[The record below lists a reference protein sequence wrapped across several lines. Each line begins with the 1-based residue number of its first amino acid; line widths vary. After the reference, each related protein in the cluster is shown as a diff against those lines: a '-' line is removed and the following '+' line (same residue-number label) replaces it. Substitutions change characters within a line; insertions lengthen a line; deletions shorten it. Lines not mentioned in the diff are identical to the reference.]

1 MKSAKITLA
10 VGVVLIAVVVAFTL
24 TRSPPRVLRASSQGS
39 GTQLGAPTGDAAL
52 CQDNET
58 LPAGTTAVRI
68 SMWAFVG
75 ARVRVVAY
83 DGKQVLTEGSRGP
96 DWTSTSVTVPV
107 RAVRSTASGA
117 RLCLAIGPNS
127 EPILVLGDSAPPT
140 EAAVNLPANAP
151 APRST
156 SVEEKL
162 PGRMSVEYLGSGEGS
177 WWSRVASV
185 AQHLGL
191 GRAYSGTWIAALIGA
206 LMIAV
211 GALALRLTLREL
223 LPVSRTTTRG
233 LRHGGPPRASAR
245 PHKPPSLG
253 DGASRRRHWPAGAR
267 AALKRVPRA
276 AWICVLIAALN
287 SAAWSVIVPPFQG
300 HDEVDH
306 FAYVDH
312 LAQSGTL
319 PGGQGAFVYSPAE
332 SLVMSALGYYTTRFT
347 PFEPSITSNAQQHTL
362 MEAVNAGASLEQPGE
377 VGVATTEP
385 PLYYAA
391 QLVPYELGS
400 GNILAQ
406 LQLMR
411 LLSVLLASATVL
423 LTFLFLREI
432 LPGSLWAATVG
443 ALCVAL
449 EPQLMSASSILSPD
463 SLDFTITAAVFLCL
477 ARAFHRGFTRARAVT
492 LGLLVVAGILTKLN
506 FLGVALGL
514 VVSVLILAAREV
526 RARGWGALR
535 PVAIIAGIGAVSAIL
550 YAIHNAAAGRPTFGQ
565 FSGSITSF
573 ISHAS
578 FNEAGYIWQLYLP
591 RLPGMTHYFAGVATY
606 KDIWWDRWVGFYGWM
621 DTTFPA
627 WVDNVALIPA
637 TIIAGLCV
645 RELYVRRAALRARL
659 SEFAGYAAVGVGV
672 LVMLGVSSYNGDV
685 IDKTSAY
692 AEPRYLVPLI
702 PLLGAVVVL
711 SVRGAG
717 RRWAPIVGAAVVMLF
732 LGHDLVSQLQVI
744 GRYYG

>member
-10 VGVVLIAVVVAFTL
+10 VGVALIAVVVAFTL
-24 TRSPPRVLRASSQGS
+24 TRSPPRVLQGSWHGS
-39 GTQLGAPTGDAAL
+39 GTELGAPTGDAAV
-52 CQDNET
+52 CEDNET

-83 DGKQVLTEGSRGP
+83 DGTRVLTEGSHGP

-107 RAVRSTASGA
+107 RAVRRTTSRA

-127 EPILVLGDSAPPT
+127 EPILILGDNAQPA

-151 APRST
+151 APRSA
-156 SVEEKL
+156 SAEEKL
-162 PGRMSVEYLGSGEGS
+162 SGRMHVEYLGAGTGS
-177 WWSRVASV
+177 WWSRIGSV
-185 AQHLGL
+185 AQHVGL
-191 GRAYSGTWIAALIGA
+191 GRAYSGTWIAALIAA

-211 GALALRLTLREL
+211 GALALRLTLREP
-223 LPVSRTTTRG
+223 PVSETTTRG
-233 LRHGGPPRASAR
+233 PRDGRPPRVSAR
-245 PHKPPSLG
+245 PRKQPSF
-253 DGASRRRHWPAGAR
+253 DGGATRRRHWPAGAR

-276 AWICVLIAALN
+276 AWICVLIAAVN
-287 SAAWSVIVPPFQG
+287 GAAWSVIVPPFQG

-312 LAQSGTL
+312 IAQSGTL
-319 PGGQGAFVYSPAE
+319 PGGQGAFVYSPAQ
-332 SLVMSALGYYTTRFT
+332 SLVMGALGYYTTRFT
-347 PFEPSITSNAQQHTL
+347 PFEPSITTDAQQHTL
-362 MEAVNAGASLEQPGE
+362 IEAANAGASLEQPEE

-385 PLYYAA
+385 PLYYTA
-391 QLVPYELGS
+391 QLIPYELGS
-400 GNILAQ
+400 GNILVQ

-423 LTFLFLREI
+423 LTFLFLCEI
-432 LPGSLWAATVG
+432 LPGALWAATVG

-449 EPQLMSASSILSPD
+449 APQLMSASSLLNPD
-463 SLDFTITAAVFLCL
+463 SLDITITAAVFLCL

-492 LGLLVVAGILTKLN
+492 LGLLVVAGFLTKLN
-506 FLGVALGL
+506 FVGVALGL
-514 VVSVLILAAREV
+514 VVSVLILSVREV
-526 RARGWGALR
+526 RARGWGALK
-535 PVAIIAGIGAVSAIL
+535 PVAILAGIGLVPAIL
-550 YAIHNAAAGRPTFGQ
+550 YAAHNAAAGRPLFGLI
-565 FSGSITSF
+565 SGSFTSF
-573 ISHAS
+573 VSHAS
-578 FNEAGYIWQLYLP
+578 LNEPSYIWQLYLP

-621 DTTFPA
+621 DTTFPG

-645 RELYVRRAALRARL
+645 RELYSQRAALRARL
-659 SEFAGYAAVGVGV
+659 SEFASYAAVGIGV

-685 IDKTSAY
+685 IGKTSAF

-711 SVRGAG
+711 AVRGAG

>member
-10 VGVVLIAVVVAFTL
+10 VGVALIAVVVAFTL
-24 TRSPPRVLRASSQGS
+24 TRSPPRVLQGSWHGS
-39 GTQLGAPTGDAAL
+39 GTELGAPTGDAAV
-52 CQDNET
+52 CEDNET
-58 LPAGTTAVRI
+58 LPAGTTAARI

-83 DGKQVLTEGSRGP
+83 DGTRVLTEGSHGP

-107 RAVRSTASGA
+107 RAVRSTTSGA
-117 RLCLAIGPNS
+117 RLCVAIGPNS
-127 EPILVLGDSAPPT
+127 EPILILGDNAQPA

-151 APRST
+151 APRSA
-156 SVEEKL
+156 SAEEKL
-162 PGRMSVEYLGSGEGS
+162 SGRMHVEYLGAGTGS
-177 WWSRVASV
+177 WWSRIASV
-185 AQHLGL
+185 AQHVGL
-191 GRAYSGTWIAALIGA
+191 GRAYSGTWIGALIGA

-211 GALALRLTLREL
+211 GALALRLTLREP
-223 LPVSRTTTRG
+223 PVSETTTRG
-233 LRHGGPPRASAR
+233 PRDGRPPRVSAR
-245 PHKPPSLG
+245 PRKQSSF
-253 DGASRRRHWPAGAR
+253 DGGAARWRHWPAGAR

-276 AWICVLIAALN
+276 AWICVLIAAVN
-287 SAAWSVIVPPFQG
+287 GAAWSVIVPPFQG

-312 LAQSGTL
+312 IAQSGTL
-319 PGGQGAFVYSPAE
+319 PGGQGAFVYSPAQ
-332 SLVMSALGYYTTRFT
+332 SLVMGALGYYTTRFT
-347 PFEPSITSNAQQHTL
+347 PFEPSITSDAQQHAL
-362 MEAVNAGASLEQPGE
+362 IEAANAGASLEQPEE

-385 PLYYAA
+385 PLYYTA
-391 QLVPYELGS
+391 QLIPYELGS
-400 GNILAQ
+400 GNILVQ

-423 LTFLFLREI
+423 LTFLFLSEI
-432 LPGSLWAATVG
+432 LPGALWAATVG

-449 EPQLMSASSILSPD
+449 APQLMSASSLLNPD
-463 SLDFTITAAVFLCL
+463 SLDITITAAVFLCL

-492 LGLLVVAGILTKLN
+492 LGLLVVAGFLTKLN
-506 FLGVALGL
+506 FVGVALGL
-514 VVSVLILAAREV
+514 VVSVLILSVREV
-526 RARGWGALR
+526 RARGWGALK
-535 PVAIIAGIGAVSAIL
+535 PVAILAGIGLVPAIL
-550 YAIHNAAAGRPTFGQ
+550 YAAHNAAAGRPLFGLI
-565 FSGSITSF
+565 SGSFDSF
-573 ISHAS
+573 VSHAS
-578 FNEAGYIWQLYLP
+578 LNEPSYIWQLYLP

-621 DTTFPA
+621 DTTFPG

-637 TIIAGLCV
+637 TLIAGLCV
-645 RELYVRRAALRARL
+645 RELYTQRAALRARL
-659 SEFAGYAAVGVGV
+659 SEFASYAAVGIGV

-685 IDKTSAY
+685 IGKTSAF

-711 SVRGAG
+711 AVRGAG

>member
-1 MKSAKITLA
+1 MSAIPHEQPILD
-10 VGVVLIAVVVAFTL
+10 
-24 TRSPPRVLRASSQGS
+24 S
-39 GTQLGAPTGDAAL
+39 GT
-52 CQDNET
+52 
-58 LPAGTTAVRI
+58 
-68 SMWAFVG
+68 
-75 ARVRVVAY
+75 
-83 DGKQVLTEGSRGP
+83 
-96 DWTSTSVTVPV
+96 
-107 RAVRSTASGA
+107 
-117 RLCLAIGPNS
+117 
-127 EPILVLGDSAPPT
+127 
-140 EAAVNLPANAP
+140 
-151 APRST
+151 
-156 SVEEKL
+156 
-162 PGRMSVEYLGSGEGS
+162 
-177 WWSRVASV
+177 
-185 AQHLGL
+185 
-191 GRAYSGTWIAALIGA
+191 
-206 LMIAV
+206 
-211 GALALRLTLREL
+211 
-223 LPVSRTTTRG
+223 
-233 LRHGGPPRASAR
+233 
-245 PHKPPSLG
+245 
-253 DGASRRRHWPAGAR
+253 SRRRRWRPGAW
-267 AALKRVPRA
+267 ATLKRVPRA

-287 SAAWSVIVPPFQG
+287 GAAWSVIVPPFQG

-347 PFEPSITSNAQQHTL
+347 PFEPSITSSEQQHTL
-362 MEAVNAGASLEQPGE
+362 MEAVNAGASLEQPGD

-385 PLYYAA
+385 PLDYTV
-391 QLVPYELGS
+391 QLIPYELGS
-400 GNILAQ
+400 GNILVQ

-411 LLSVLLASATVL
+411 LLSVLFAAATVL

-432 LPGSLWAATVG
+432 LPGAPWAATVG

-449 EPQLMSASSILSPD
+449 EPQLMSASSTLNPD
-463 SLDFTITAAVFLCL
+463 SLTFTVTAAVFLCL

-492 LGLLVVAGILTKLN
+492 LGLLVVAGFLTKLT

-514 VVSVLILAAREV
+514 VVSVLILAVREV
-526 RARGWGALR
+526 RARGWGAVKPLAT
-535 PVAIIAGIGAVSAIL
+535 VAGIGVAPAIL
-550 YAIHNAAAGRPTFGQ
+550 YVIYNAATGRPTFGLI
-565 FSGSITSF
+565 SGSVESV

-578 FNEAGYIWQLYLP
+578 FDELSYIWQMYLP

-621 DTTFPA
+621 DTTFPG
-627 WVDNVALIPA
+627 WVENVALIPG

-645 RELYVRRAALRARL
+645 RGLYAQRAALRVRV

-685 IDKTSAY
+685 IDKTSAF

-711 SVRGAG
+711 AVRGAG